1 MGCCNNGE
9 SNAPVIYGK
18 VLPVSGKYIPPQKCL
33 KMITEVVK
41 EQVAEIEE
49 DISAKI
55 EPRVSSLNDTA
66 LASGTVV
73 EAVGVPTYV
82 DDVTAYADFGIT
94 KKGWYVFASV
104 KAEKGVKVTAQ
115 TTVEGAAGYI
125 AHAGDDHVDVA
136 VRFEV
141 ASMSVPVTISWDA
154 EHTETFVFKATD
166 LAVRNLDYRVTF
178 YVYDADPYAKW
189 SYKKTTDATISA
201 TKTYYTK
208 TDGEYV
214 KADVTA
220 GEAVPAPYYVAAP
233 AYELTTDANFQE
245 GEDYYIKQGEDYV
258 KANVNAGDPVASNTY
273 YIQTTTYVVTEDD
286 TFQQGTTYYI
296 LENNVYVPA
305 EVTAGETIPAG
316 YYVQTPAYALTT
328 DSRFAEGTNYYIKQ
342 GDEYVRVNVTVGDP
356 VAADTYYVET
366 TAYVSAEGG
375 IFEDGTTYYTLETN
389 VYVPAEVTVG
399 DAIPAFYEH
408 SKVTIEGLTRNVTYR
423 LNEIVDCPME
433 FILPEIE
440 DETHGVWFE
449 IRCRH
454 AGAYSMTLT
463 PQSDDVKIATE
474 HTQAETAGIN
484 MINLHYTVVD
494 GVKIWRFM
502 NTHSS
507 IPA

>member
-41 EQVAEIEE
+41 EQVAEIED
-49 DISAKI
+49 DITTKI
-55 EPRVSSLNDTA
+55 TSRVSSLNDTA
-66 LASGTVV
+66 LASGTIV

-94 KKGWYVFASV
+94 EKGWYVFARV
-104 KAEKGVKVTAQ
+104 KGEKDVKVTAQ
-115 TTVEGAAGYI
+115 TTVEGAAGYVI
-125 AHAGDDHVDVA
+125 NAGFDHVDVA

-141 ASMSVPVTISWDA
+141 ASMSKVVVINWDGVNVD
-154 EHTETFVFKATD
+154 TYVFKATD
-166 LAVRNLDYRVTF
+166 LAVRNMDYRVTF
-178 YVYDADPYAKW
+178 YMYDADPYAKW

-296 LENNVYVPA
+296 LEKNVYVPA
-305 EVTAGETIPAG
+305 EVTSGETIPDG
-316 YYVQTPAYALTT
+316 YYVQTPAYAFTT
-328 DSRFAEGTNYYIKQ
+328 DSHFAEGTNYYIKQ
-342 GDEYVRVNVTVGDP
+342 GDEYIRVNVTIGDP

-375 IFEDGTTYYTLETN
+375 IFEDGTTYYTLEAN

-408 SKVTIEGLTRNVTYR
+408 SKLTFEGMVKNITYR
-423 LNEIVDCPME
+423 FNQVIDCPVE
-433 FILPEIE
+433 FILPEVT
-440 DETHGVWFE
+440 DEKHGYWFE
-449 IRCRH
+449 IRCLF
-454 AGAYSMTLT
+454 GGTYSMTLV
-463 PQSDDVKIATE
+463 PPSPDVKIATE
-474 HTQAETAGIN
+474 HTQQEQKGIN
-484 MINLHYTVVD
+484 MINLLYTSIGD
-494 GVKIWRFM
+494 EKIWRFM
-502 NTHSS
+502 NTRST
-507 IPA
+507 IPS

>member
-41 EQVAEIEE
+41 EQAAVIED
-49 DISAKI
+49 DIAAKI

-94 KKGWYVFASV
+94 EKGWYVFARV
-104 KAEKGVKVTAQ
+104 KGEKDVKVTAQ
-115 TTVEGAAGYI
+115 TTVEGAAGYVI
-125 AHAGDDHVDVA
+125 NAGEDHVDVA

-178 YVYDADPYAKW
+178 YVYDADQFVKW
-189 SYKKTTDATISA
+189 SYSLATGTFAAGTNYFVKRDGS
-201 TKTYYTK
+201 YTPA
-208 TDGEYV
+208 E
-214 KADVTA
+214 VTA
-220 GEAVPAPYYVAAP
+220 GEAIPEGYYVQAP
-233 AYELTTDANFQE
+233 AYELTTDTTFQS
-245 GEDYYIKQGEDYV
+245 GTDYYILQDGAYV
-258 KANVNAGDPVASNTY
+258 KA
-273 YIQTTTYVVTEDD
+273 
-286 TFQQGTTYYI
+286 
-296 LENNVYVPA
+296 
-305 EVTAGETIPAG
+305 
-316 YYVQTPAYALTT
+316 
-328 DSRFAEGTNYYIKQ
+328 
-342 GDEYVRVNVTVGDP
+342 NVTVGDP
-356 VAADTYYVET
+356 VAADIYYVQTTTYVITEDET
-366 TAYVSAEGG
+366 FQE
-375 IFEDGTTYYTLETN
+375 GTTYYTLEEN
-389 VYVPAEVTVG
+389 VYTPAEVTAG
-399 DAIPAFYEH
+399 EAIPNYYVH
-408 SKVTIEGLTRNVTYR
+408 SKVTIEGLVRNVTYR
-423 LNEIVDCPME
+423 LNEIVDSPME

-440 DETHGVWFE
+440 DETHGAWFE